1 MTQFMIPAA
10 VFVKDNK
17 VLLVDKTEMVSGLK
31 GWEIPGGRAAFGM
44 TFEEALK
51 DKIKNYFGVDISIKE
66 VLPLV
71 HMNMSVDKTMQFWV
85 VPALCELNS
94 EKFTLSPKIKEVKW
108 FSKAEI
114 DELDK
119 KGQLVP
125 GDKKILDY
133 VFNRSQ

>member
-1 MTQFMIPAA
+1 MIPAA
-10 VFVKDNK
+10 VFLKDNR

-31 GWEIPGGRAAFGM
+31 GWEIPGGRANFGM

-51 DKIKNYFGVDISIKE
+51 DKIKNYFDVEISIKE

-85 VPALCELNS
+85 VPALCELQS
-94 EKFTLSPKIKEVKW
+94 ENFKLSSKIKETRW
-108 FSKAEI
+108 FSKTEI
-114 DELDK
+114 DELDR

-133 VFNRSQ
+133 VFNRS